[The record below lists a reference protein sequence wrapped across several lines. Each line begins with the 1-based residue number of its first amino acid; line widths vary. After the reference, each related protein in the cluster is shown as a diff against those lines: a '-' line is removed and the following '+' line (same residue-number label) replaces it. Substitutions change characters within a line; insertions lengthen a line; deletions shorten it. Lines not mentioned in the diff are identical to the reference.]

1 MSARMLKT
9 TTLRA
14 KDLSCPSCVGK
25 IESALNALDGV
36 EKAEVKFNS
45 GRILVDHNPVKIRTT
60 ALVKAVASAGYVAEP
75 SAF

>member
-1 MSARMLKT
+1 MTTQNIKT

-14 KDLSCPSCVGK
+14 KDLSCPSCVSK
-25 IESALNALDGV
+25 IEGALNAIDGV
-36 EKAEVKFNS
+36 EKSEVKFNS
-45 GRILVDHNPVKIRTT
+45 GRILVDHDPTKVRTS

>member
-1 MSARMLKT
+1 MTTQSIKT

-14 KDLSCPSCVGK
+14 QDLSCPSCVSK
-25 IESALNALDGV
+25 IEGALNAIDGV

-45 GRILVDHNPVKIRTT
+45 GRILVDHDPAKVRTS
-60 ALVKAVASAGYVAEP
+60 ALVEAVASAGYVAEP